1 MEFDPLRQWQALAAL
16 WSPAAP
22 GAAGFG
28 PFAAAAEQFN
38 AAAASFLS
46 AQARP
51 PAAAAG
57 TAAAAE
63 AFQRFLREQFGTLAM
78 PWSSAG
84 RSEGSGPWGNGLE
97 AMALGAG
104 REHQQRLQRIAEAA
118 AAIDAAQRRL
128 QLLWSDALRE
138 AAAAYGKTLGASAP
152 GDASP
157 AALRALYDRWI
168 ECAEE
173 AYARMA
179 HSETYGDALAE
190 YINAGSRWR
199 ADMQACVEQ
208 WARLLDLPTRA
219 ELNTLIERVNALEAA
234 AKGARR
240 SQRPRPRRPRK
251 S

>member
-1 MEFDPLRQWQALAAL
+1 MEFDPFHQWQALAAL

-28 PFAAAAEQFN
+28 SFAAAAEQFN

-51 PAAAAG
+51 PAAVAGAA
-57 TAAAAE
+57 TAAE
-63 AFQRFLREQFGTLAM
+63 AFQRLLREQFGTLAM
-78 PWSSAG
+78 PWSSVG
-84 RSEGSGPWGNGLE
+84 RSAGSAPRGEGPDTL
-97 AMALGAG
+97 ALGAG

-118 AAIDAAQRRL
+118 AAIEAAQRRL

-138 AAAAYGKTLGASAP
+138 AAATYGKALGASPA
-152 GDASP
+152 GDATP

-168 ECAEE
+168 DCAEE
-173 AYARMA
+173 AYGRMA
-179 HSETYGDALAE
+179 HSEAYGDALAE
-190 YINAGSRWR
+190 YVNAGSRWR

-208 WARLLDLPTRA
+208 WAKLLDLPTRA
-219 ELNTLIERVNALEAA
+219 ELNTLIERVSALETA

-240 SQRPRPRRPRK
+240 PRRSGK